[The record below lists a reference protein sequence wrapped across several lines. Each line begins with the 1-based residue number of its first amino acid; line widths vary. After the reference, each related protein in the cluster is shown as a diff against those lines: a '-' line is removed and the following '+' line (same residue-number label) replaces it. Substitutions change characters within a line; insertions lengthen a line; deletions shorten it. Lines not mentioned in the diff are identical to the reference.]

1 MVDAV
6 GEIKARISIE
16 DVVSEYVQLKRSGRN
31 FKGLSPFTSEK
42 SPSFIVSPEK
52 QIWHDFSSGK
62 GGDVFSF
69 IQEVEGMDF
78 KGSLELLARKAGVDL
93 SDFQSKTGSGFEKND
108 KVRLFS
114 AVEQAV
120 KFYQVQL
127 TQNIPALKYLREA
140 RGYEKQTLLDFRFGY
155 SPNEGKSLYKY
166 LTSNKF
172 TEAELQKAGL
182 VSKRGNDIYD
192 MFRGR
197 IMIPLLDPQGRAVG
211 FTARQIISDN
221 NSPKY
226 INTPSTPLY
235 DKSRQVFGLSQAKEA
250 IRKSGYV
257 VVVEGNLDVVASH
270 QAGIKQ
276 VVASAGTALT
286 TYHLKSLQR
295 FTGDVR
301 LAFDE
306 DRAGQ
311 EAVERAI
318 PLAQAL
324 GLEMSIVSLPSGKDP
339 DELIKKDPKSWEK
352 TVGESQYMV
361 DWLID
366 KIAGASDLTSAQ
378 GKRQFSAKI
387 MTIVRTLKDKV
398 EQEHYAR
405 VIAEK
410 TNTSFETISA
420 KLFENVASE
429 KRLKRVKT
437 EQNEPQINREQRVR
451 EQHLLACG
459 MKNVEIG
466 KLLSQIPL
474 DVFSEGA
481 QETASFIQSNPGV
494 TPMLYGDR
502 ILPAE
507 MSESKESLSERGISK
522 DTASEETAV
531 LAGQAQEKTG
541 SGQQGGHSP
550 SESEYAKML
559 ALLYEEHYQHTE
571 QEELIYQARRLLT
584 RLVTSYA
591 KLKKQALANE
601 LAVADEQTQTTL
613 LKAVKQL
620 DDLVVQFS

>member
-31 FKGLSPFTSEK
+31 FKGLSPFTNEK

-93 SDFQSKTGSGFEKND
+93 SEFQSKSGVGFEKND
-108 KVRLFS
+108 KDQLFS

-127 TQNIPALKYLREA
+127 TKNIPALKYLREA

-155 SPNEGKSLYKY
+155 SPNDGKSLYKY
-166 LTSNKF
+166 LIGNKF
-172 TEAELQKAGL
+172 TDAELQKAGL
-182 VSKRGNDIYD
+182 VSKRGNDVYD

-197 IMIPLLDPQGRAVG
+197 IMIPLLDPEGRAVG

-339 DELIKKDPKSWEK
+339 DELIKKDPKSWEL
-352 TVGESQYMV
+352 TVGKSQYMV

-378 GKRQFSAKI
+378 GKRQFSTKI
-387 MTIVRTLKDKV
+387 MSIVRTLKDKI

-420 KLFENVASE
+420 KLFENVASQ

-437 EQNEPQINREQRVR
+437 EQNESQINREQRVR

-459 MKNVEIG
+459 MKSVEIG
-466 KLLSQIPL
+466 KLLAKIPL
-474 DVFSEGA
+474 DVFSETA

-494 TPMLYGDR
+494 TPML
-502 ILPAE
+502 L
-507 MSESKESLSERGISK
+507 ESNN
-522 DTASEETAV
+522 
-531 LAGQAQEKTG
+531 
-541 SGQQGGHSP
+541 SP

-559 ALLYEEHYQHTE
+559 SLLYEEHYQHTE
-571 QEELIYQARRLLT
+571 HEELIYQARRLLT

-591 KLKKQALANE
+591 KLKKQALASE

>member
-16 DVVSEYVQLKRSGRN
+16 DVISEYVQLKRSGRN

-62 GGDVFSF
+62 GGDIFSF
-69 IQEVEGMDF
+69 IQEVEGLDF
-78 KGSLELLARKAGVDL
+78 KGSLELLARKAGIDL
-93 SDFQSKTGSGFEKND
+93 SEYQSKSGSGFEKNNKD
-108 KVRLFS
+108 RLYS

-127 TQNIPALKYLREA
+127 TKNVPALKYLRET
-140 RGYEKQTLLDFRFGY
+140 RGYAKQTLLDFRFGY
-155 SPNEGKSLYKY
+155 SPNDGKSLYKY
-166 LTSNKF
+166 LIEKKF

-182 VSKRGNDIYD
+182 VSKRGSDVFD
-192 MFRGR
+192 MFRER
-197 IMIPLLDPQGRAVG
+197 IMIPLLDPHGRAVG
-211 FTARQIISDN
+211 FTARQIVTDN

-286 TYHLKSLQR
+286 PYHLKSLQR

-311 EAVERAI
+311 EAAERAI

-339 DELIKKDPKSWEK
+339 DELIKNDPKAWET
-352 TVGESQYMV
+352 TVGKSQYMV

-366 KIAGASDLTSAQ
+366 KIAMSSDLSSAQ

-387 MTIVRTLKDKV
+387 MTIVRNLKDKV

-410 TNTSFETISA
+410 TNTSYETISS
-420 KLFENVASE
+420 KLFEKPEQE
-429 KRLKRVKT
+429 KRLKRVKA

-451 EQHLLACG
+451 EQHLLALG
-459 MKNVEIG
+459 MKSVEIG

-474 DVFSEGA
+474 DVFSESA
-481 QETASFIQSNPGV
+481 QETASYVQQYPGV
-494 TPMLYGDR
+494 
-502 ILPAE
+502 
-507 MSESKESLSERGISK
+507 
-522 DTASEETAV
+522 
-531 LAGQAQEKTG
+531 
-541 SGQQGGHSP
+541 SP

-559 ALLYEEHYQHTE
+559 SLLFEEHYQHTE

-591 KLKKQALANE
+591 KLKKQALANG
-601 LAVADEQTQTTL
+601 LAEADEQTQITL

>member
-78 KGSLELLARKAGVDL
+78 KGALELLARKAGIDL
-93 SDFQSKTGSGFEKND
+93 SEFQSKSGSGFEKND
-108 KVRLFS
+108 KDRLFS

-155 SPNEGKSLYKY
+155 SPNDGKSLYKY
-166 LTSNKF
+166 LIGNNF
-172 TEAELQKAGL
+172 TEVELQKAGL
-182 VSKRGNDIYD
+182 ISKRGNDVYD

-211 FTARQIISDN
+211 FTARQIVNDN

-286 TYHLKSLQR
+286 ADHLKSLQR

-339 DELIKKDPKSWEK
+339 DELIKKDPSAWETTLSK
-352 TVGESQYMV
+352 SQYMV
-361 DWLID
+361 DWLVD
-366 KIAGASDLTSAQ
+366 KIAKSSDLSSAQ
-378 GKRQFSAKI
+378 GKRQFTAKI
-387 MTIVRTLKDKV
+387 MTIVKTLKDKV

-420 KLFENVASE
+420 KLFENVSSE

-481 QETASFIQSNPGV
+481 QDTASFIQSNPGV
-494 TPMLYGDR
+494 
-502 ILPAE
+502 
-507 MSESKESLSERGISK
+507 
-522 DTASEETAV
+522 
-531 LAGQAQEKTG
+531 
-541 SGQQGGHSP
+541 SP